1 MRNKRNSK
9 AMNRL
14 NEMLDMPKEVV
25 SNVPKLTITGFQEML
40 VENYKG
46 ILEYEDFFV
55 RVNTYIGIM
64 NINGFNLILEHM
76 NDENIIIKGKIESIE
91 IESITDEEE

>member
-1 MRNKRNSK
+1 MKRRNSK

-25 SNVPKLTITGFQEML
+25 SNVPKLTITGFQELL

-46 ILEYEDFFV
+46 ILEYKDFFV
-55 RVNTYIGIM
+55 RVNTHIGIV
-64 NINGFNLILEHM
+64 NINGLGLTLEHM

-91 IESITDEEE
+91 IENITDEEE

>member
-1 MRNKRNSK
+1 MKRKNDK
-9 AMNRL
+9 VIKKL
-14 NEMLDMPKEVV
+14 NEILDMPKEVI
-25 SNVPKLTITGFQEML
+25 SNVPKLTITGFQELL

-55 RVNTYIGIM
+55 RVNTYIGIV
-64 NINGFNLILEHM
+64 NINGFGLILENM

-91 IESITDEEE
+91 IDSITDEEA

>member
-1 MRNKRNSK
+1 
-9 AMNRL
+9 MNRKNDKVIKKL
-14 NEMLDMPKEVV
+14 NEILDMPKEVI
-25 SNVPKLTITGFQEML
+25 SNVPKLTITGFQELL

-55 RVNTYIGIM
+55 RVNTYIGIV
-64 NINGFNLILEHM
+64 NINGFGLILENM

-91 IESITDEEE
+91 IDSITDEEA